1 MSTCGYYVDKTR
13 FIKDLFDTALLVKVQ
28 LFTRPRRFGKTLF
41 LSLLKA
47 FLEPNY
53 KDKSDLSEHEKIF
66 KDLDIFKDKEFCD
79 EFMGKYPVI

>member
-1 MSTCGYYVDKTR
+1 MKRIPIGADDFKSLILSCGYYVDKTR

-53 KDKSDLSEHEKIF
+53 KDKSDLSEHET
-66 KDLDIFKDKEFCD
+66 D
-79 EFMGKYPVI
+79 